1 GVTPLQN
8 FIPRTG
14 NVGLSYTYGRWDA
27 RMQVGYNSAF
37 LDNLAD
43 ARYWDQ
49 YKGERYQLDLNGR
62 YKVTRNLAIFAN
74 LSNLT
79 SENYGEYRGSVR
91 ADRREGTTGYSCI
104 ATAGINL
111 TF

>member
-1 GVTPLQN
+1 
-8 FIPRTG
+8 
-14 NVGLSYTYGRWDA
+14 
-27 RMQVGYNSAF
+27 MQVGYNSSF

-43 ARYWDQ
+43 DRYWDQ

-62 YKVTRNLAIFAN
+62 YKVTRNMAIFAN

-79 SENYGEYRGSVR
+79 SENYGEYRGGER
-91 ADRREGTTGYSCI
+91 PETREGTTGYSFI